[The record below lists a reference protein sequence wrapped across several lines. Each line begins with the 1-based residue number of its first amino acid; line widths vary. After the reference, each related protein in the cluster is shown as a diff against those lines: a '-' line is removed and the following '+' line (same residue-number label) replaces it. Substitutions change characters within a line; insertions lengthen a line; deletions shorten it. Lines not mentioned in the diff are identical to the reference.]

1 MRVFPLIHS
10 RTGGC
15 DYSSK
20 FAVRPPSFKEAEI
33 KWARSKILPATRNIS
48 LLNGVRY
55 VVAAKGGICIAGV
68 VCTMKYFV
76 NNFLNS
82 DEQKAAQP
90 YADIQGTKYG
100 VFLGYAFNK
109 GDAPNVS
116 YSDLWKWFH
125 KYLKNEWSKKYF
137 DGVTS
142 EPEDCD
148 SLSGTKDFSPTA
160 ECFSAQI
167 YDAAK
172 FKDKELFERYIYL
185 AAKTNEEIAFCSNI
199 ENIQRVEEEFYN
211 AVTTSAGNIAK
222 LKAKEADAKR
232 SEVPK
237 PKEDVESP
245 EKKTNRDTKSEST
258 KGKLT
263 TAIIAIVAI
272 ILLVIAIIF
281 LVKSQE
287 NEQNEREEQSR
298 TSASINHTVSEVN
311 YTMPE

>member
-1 MRVFPLIHS
+1 MQVFPLIHS

-20 FAVRPPSFKEAEI
+20 FAVRPPSFKETEI

-100 VFLGYAFNK
+100 VFLGYAFNR

-116 YSDLWKWFH
+116 YSDLWKWFY
-125 KYLKNEWSKKYF
+125 KYLKDEWSKKYF

-148 SLSGTKDFSPTA
+148 SLSKAENFSPTE

-167 YDAAK
+167 YDAAE
-172 FKDKELFERYIYL
+172 FDDKELFDVYIRR
-185 AAKTNEEIAFCSNI
+185 AAKTNEEISFCSNV
-199 ENIQRVEEEFYN
+199 ENIQRVEEEVYN

-222 LKAKEADAKR
+222 LKAKEADAKT

-245 EKKTNRDTKSEST
+245 EKKTNSDAKSEST
-258 KGKLT
+258 NVKLI
-263 TAIIAIVAI
+263 TAIIAIIAV
-272 ILLVIAIIF
+272 ILIVITIVF

-287 NEQNEREEQSR
+287 NEQNEREEQLR
-298 TSASINHTVSEVN
+298 TSSLN
-311 YTMPE
+311 YVMEYVL